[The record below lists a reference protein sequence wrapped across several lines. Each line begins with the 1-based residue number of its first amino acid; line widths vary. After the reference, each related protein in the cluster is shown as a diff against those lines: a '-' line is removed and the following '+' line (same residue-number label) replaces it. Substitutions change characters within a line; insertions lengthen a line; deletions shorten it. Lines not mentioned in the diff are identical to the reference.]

1 MAKSKNQLYSDM
13 LHGTLQGKEAWC
25 GLLFV
30 APWIIGAALFFLYPL
45 IMSLLVSFSDI
56 VSVSDFTL
64 QWAGFKHYSAA
75 LFEDVEFIPTFLGI
89 AKDNLIN
96 LPLINIFAL
105 IIAIMLNKDIKAR
118 GTFRALFFLPVMLGT
133 GFIMQQLLGQNVDE
147 GAMNFARGLLLPDQV
162 KIYLGPSGTLMVQ
175 SFLNRMILVLWH
187 SGVQIIIYLSGLQGI
202 SRSIYEAA
210 RVDSATEW
218 ESFWLITLPMLAP
231 IIQLNLIYTVIDTFT
246 VADNPIVEMIKD
258 LAFYHG
264 EKALEYSS
272 AISWLYCL
280 FLLLVVGLI
289 FLLTKRFVN
298 NLKERE

>member
-1 MAKSKNQLYSDM
+1 MRGLSYLFSEM
-13 LHGTLQGKEAWC
+13 FHRTLTGKKAWC

-30 APWIIGAALFFLYPL
+30 SPWIVGAGLFFLYPFVT
-45 IMSLLVSFSDI
+45 SLAVSFSDI
-56 VSVSDFTL
+56 TSVSNFTL
-64 QWAGFKHYSAA
+64 QWVGLKHYNSA
-75 LFEDVEFIPTFLGI
+75 LFEDVEFIPTFLRI

-133 GFIMQQLLGQNVDE
+133 GFILQQLLGQNVDE
-147 GAMNFARGLLLPDQV
+147 EAMNFARGLLLPDQV
-162 KIYLGPSGTLMVQ
+162 KLYLGPVGTQMVQ
-175 SFLNRMILVLWH
+175 NFLTRMTLVLWR

-202 SRSIYEAA
+202 PRTIYEAA

-231 IIQLNLIYTVIDTFT
+231 IIQLNLVYTVIDTFT

-258 LAFYHG
+258 LAFNHG

-272 AISWLYCL
+272 AISWLYCI
-280 FLLLVVGLI
+280 FILVVVGII
-289 FLLTKRFVN
+289 FLLTKRVVN
-298 NLKERE
+298 NLREEA